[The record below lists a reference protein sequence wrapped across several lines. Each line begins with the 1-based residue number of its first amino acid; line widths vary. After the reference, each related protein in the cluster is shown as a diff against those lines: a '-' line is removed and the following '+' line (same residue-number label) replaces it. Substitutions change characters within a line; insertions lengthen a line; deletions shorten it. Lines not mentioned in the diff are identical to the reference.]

1 MAFRTSL
8 RNHAIARLRCR
19 SFEAFRAVFAPPM
32 QASAPDLIHCHDSMP
47 LLAAQRT
54 AQLTGAALIYDS
66 HELEAHR
73 NIFMPSYLRAKIMD
87 VEARILPKA
96 DGVITVSDCFADDL
110 AQMYSI
116 ARPHVD
122 NYFVS
127 LCDAASGG
135 TTGSTSND
143 YAHYDKI
150 VETLRQENLDT
161 QIEKCSAWVGTP
173 KEVIDMIADYNDQ
186 VGGFDDGSLQVNFT
200 TLPADEAEIS
210 VRLFGEKVIPHFS

>member
-1 MAFRTSL
+1 MFCHEDHDEAL
-8 RNHAIARLRCR
+8 R
-19 SFEAFRAVFAPPM
+19 
-32 QASAPDLIHCHDSMP
+32 
-47 LLAAQRT
+47 
-54 AQLTGAALIYDS
+54 
-66 HELEAHR
+66 
-73 NIFMPSYLRAKIMD
+73 
-87 VEARILPKA
+87 
-96 DGVITVSDCFADDL
+96 
-110 AQMYSI
+110 I

-127 LCDAASGG
+127 LCDAASGW
-135 TTGSTSND
+135 TTGSSSND

-173 KEVIDMIADYNDQ
+173 KELIEMIEDYNVQ

-200 TLPADEAEIS
+200 TLPAKDAEKS

>member
-1 MAFRTSL
+1 MGIPIAGGKMKELLDIYRDAWKAAGHPGQGRAMLAFFMFCHEDHDEAL
-8 RNHAIARLRCR
+8 R
-19 SFEAFRAVFAPPM
+19 
-32 QASAPDLIHCHDSMP
+32 
-47 LLAAQRT
+47 
-54 AQLTGAALIYDS
+54 
-66 HELEAHR
+66 
-73 NIFMPSYLRAKIMD
+73 
-87 VEARILPKA
+87 
-96 DGVITVSDCFADDL
+96 
-110 AQMYSI
+110 I

-127 LCDAASGG
+127 LCDAASGW

-161 QIEKCSAWVGTP
+161 QI
-173 KEVIDMIADYNDQ
+173 DYNDQ